1 MLDIVYQD
9 QAIVVCV
16 KPFRVISTDEPGGMP
31 DLIRQ
36 ALDQPRPRSGRSTG

>member
-16 KPFRVISTDEPGGMP
+16 KPFRVISTDEKGM
-31 DLIRQ
+31 II
-36 ALDQPRPRSGRSTG
+36 